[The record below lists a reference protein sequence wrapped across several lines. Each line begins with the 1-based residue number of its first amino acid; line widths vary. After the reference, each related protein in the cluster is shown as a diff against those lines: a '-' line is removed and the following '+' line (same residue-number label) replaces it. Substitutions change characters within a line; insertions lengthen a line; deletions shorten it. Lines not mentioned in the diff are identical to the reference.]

1 MKEILRNSLVLIS
14 LFGSTLFNNLLH
26 ATHVAGGEITVEN
39 IANDQFLLSLSFYRD
54 CTGIPFND
62 VSATINVTSTCI
74 PDFNV
79 TLFLTNPGGTEV
91 SQVCPADIVNSACNG
106 GPIQGM
112 EEYVFQGIVNL
123 PINCTDYT
131 FSYQEFARNPS
142 INIIG
147 AGGEFFYVDATLNT
161 TLFPNNSTPFFT
173 SPPIPYV
180 CENQTVNYNY
190 GVVEAD
196 GDSLAYSLVAA
207 RGIGFGGNPTPV
219 TYNAPTYS
227 AASPFPGITIN
238 PNTGELNFT
247 PLGPSGNYIVVVRV
261 DEYNGVGQLI
271 SSIHRDI
278 QFVVL
283 PCSNQIPTVPATV
296 ANVTVGGGTVNQTAP
311 LEITAE
317 VGSSFCFDVTF
328 SDVNPADEVFVFN
341 NANSA
346 LPGSVVTESGINPK
360 TVTLCWTVPQGTNTN
375 NTVLFQAA
383 DSACPISG
391 VNSVAVQIVVPPP
404 PALNLNLRFVN
415 EIRCNGNCEGTIVA
429 DVFGGSGFYSY
440 NWQPQFSPGG
450 DQNFQG
456 QGTDSIWNVCGG
468 QQYQLQVTDLNDPD
482 PSTNT
487 IDTVFFFVEPTK
499 MEFQQK
505 TMVNDDCDASTC
517 NGSITVNVIFG
528 SGNKTYLWN
537 DGSTAQVR
545 TNLCP
550 GIYNLTVTD
559 DSNCVL
565 TETFHIT
572 RPTPFGLSLDSIDSV
587 TCFGGND
594 GAIYTSLDISCGPS
608 TKDCMPA
615 IIGTIGTG
623 ATFNTTT
630 TYPSIYGNFNAGA
643 RHQMLYTKSELDA
656 AGVEDIISSIAF
668 NILSQGNQDVFDGF
682 TIKMG
687 CTSVADLS
695 GGYVANLD
703 TVFFSKRIT
712 TSLGWNTHD
721 LDVSYGWDG
730 SSNIV
735 VEVCFNNTG
744 AESFGNNVM
753 ALTNTPFVST
763 RWFSANNAN
772 VCSSGATS
780 GTTNS
785 RPDIRF
791 GHCTNDF
798 TFDWDPAPAAGQNDS
813 IVTGLTAQQY
823 TVSVTTDEGCVV
835 VDTFVVEEPPE
846 LIGVITE
853 TRSIRCAGECN
864 GELRLNIS
872 GGIPFSGGFG
882 YTIAWSDGLPSD
894 TVQTGL
900 CAQNYTVTITD
911 RNNCQEIVSYDLDEP
926 DSIVANTVIVSPV
939 SCNGDCD
946 GVAQVIPGGGS
957 PPYDITWPS
966 GNKNQTDTALCAGTY
981 DVTILDDS
989 LCQLIVTVEVSEPD
1003 PLIGT
1008 LSSLGAILCNG
1019 DSNLTLLGSATGGT
1033 LPYNFLWL
1041 PSGATGPTLPGQ
1053 GAGTDTLIISDS
1065 RGCTDTL
1072 DTTILEPPLLE
1083 VTIVETGSIG
1093 CAGATTGELTANP
1106 SGGTPNYFYNW
1117 NNGPTTQ
1124 INPNLGVGTYTVTV
1138 TDNNGCTATDTY
1150 NLSEPPPIIPI
1161 IDTLKA
1167 SCFGVC
1173 DGIVSVSMV
1182 PAANFAIAWP
1192 AGVITVGNDTAI
1204 NLCAGT
1210 TYDVT
1215 ITDLLSLC
1223 DTVYTVGVPSN
1234 APFIGSI
1241 VEDQGILCNGD
1252 ITGQLTANISGGT
1265 PGPTGY
1271 SYLWNTGATTA
1282 TISGLGAGNYIVTV
1296 TDFIGC
1302 DTVMTYDLLAPDPLV
1317 GSLSGIGTI
1326 LCNGDNTV
1334 TLTGSA
1340 VGGTAPYSFLWL
1352 PSGATGPTLP
1362 GQGAGTDTLIISDSR
1377 GCTDTLD
1384 TTILE
1389 PPLLEVTIVETG
1401 SIGCAGATTGELTAN
1416 PSGGTPNYFYNWNNG
1431 PTTQIN
1437 PNLGVGTYTVTV
1449 TDNNGCTATDTYN
1462 LSEPPPIIP
1471 TIDTLKASCFGVCD
1485 GIVSVSMVP
1494 AANFAIAWPA
1504 GVITVGNDTA
1514 INLCAGTTYDV
1525 TITDLLSLCDTV
1537 YTVGVPSNAPFIGS
1551 IVEDQGILCNGDITG
1566 QLTANISGGTPGP
1579 TGYSYLWNT
1588 GATTATISGLGAG
1601 NYIVTVTDFIGCD
1614 TVMTYDLLAPDP
1626 LVGSLSGIGTILCNG
1641 DNTVT
1646 LTGSAVGGT
1655 APYSF
1660 LWLPSGAT
1668 GPTLPGLG
1676 AGTYMLVVIDSG
1688 GCTDTLDTTILE
1700 PPLLEVTIVET
1711 GSIGCAGATTGE
1723 LTANPSG
1730 GTPNYF
1736 YNWNNGPT
1744 TQINPNLGVGTYT
1757 VTVTDNNG
1765 CTATDTYNLDDP
1777 PDIIPVIETNKL
1789 PCPGTCDGQVAV
1801 YMNPSTNF
1809 LVSWPVGVTLTGDTA
1824 NNLCA
1829 GTDYL
1834 VTITDTLS
1842 LCDTVY
1848 TINIPENP
1856 AFGGG
1861 ITEDQGILCNGDASG
1876 QLTAN
1881 PTGGSPPYS
1890 YLWNNGGI
1898 TPTISGL
1905 IAGTYTVTITDT
1917 NGCDTIM
1924 TQVLLQPDPVVASLT
1939 GAGTIL
1945 CNGDNT
1951 VTLSASATGGNGGYT
1966 FLWLPSGATGPV
1978 LPNIG
1983 AGTYFLIA
1991 YDADSCA
1998 SDTIDTTILEPSL
2011 LEVTIVETGSIGC
2024 AGATTGELTANP
2036 TGGTPNYFYNWSNG
2050 PSTQI
2055 NPNLGVGTY
2064 IVTVTDI
2071 NGCTATDTYDLDD
2084 PPDIIPAIDTLKASC
2099 QGTCDGSVVVSMTP
2113 AANFTITWPAG
2124 VVVVGNSTAINLC
2137 AGTTYDVTITD
2148 VNSLC
2153 DTVYTVGVPENNPF
2167 IGSIN
2172 EDQSIL
2178 CNGDLSGQLT
2188 ASISGGTPGITGY
2201 GYLWNTGDI
2210 TPTISGLGAGVFT
2223 VTVTDSIGCDTV
2235 MTYNLTEPT
2244 PIVGIISVQNPI
2256 SCNDSCDGALL
2267 MVASGGTPPLT
2278 IEWSNGDLGPIAG
2291 NLCQGTYDVTI
2302 TDNNSCQLIQSFNL
2316 TDPDPI
2322 TPSISVTDAT
2332 CGNQNGSIDLLPVSG
2347 GNGGPYD
2354 YAWNISPN
2362 PGNIPTVGGLGFGV
2376 YTVTITNQGGSCPE
2390 EFNIPLSEI
2399 GGPDTTLFELIEP
2412 LCFDSCNGLI
2422 RATPVGGVGPF
2433 SYLWS
2438 SDPLDTLD
2446 SITSVC
2452 QGQYFITVTDA
2463 NNCSRVDTV
2472 TLNQPDLI
2480 VTTPSV
2486 TDPTCF
2492 GGTNGSISVT
2502 STGGN
2507 PFSAGLGYV
2516 YAWSNGAGNVSV
2528 NPNLTSGTYL
2538 VTTQDSTGCQ
2548 VVNSIDVID
2557 PAPINLTLS
2566 ITEPLCTDDCNGS
2579 AFVIATGGAG
2589 GFSYAWSNGDIGDTA
2604 RGLCGGVSY
2613 TLTVTD
2619 QNNCSADTTFTL
2631 PNPARVTIDNISI
2644 LNPTCGEAN
2653 GRISAAAS
2661 GGTGS
2666 FIYIWF
2672 DGVVSDTINPKLN
2685 VAAGNYRLVV
2695 IDGNGCSDTAIVP
2708 VSNVGGHT
2716 VELQTTPAGC
2726 DNSCIGTATAVV
2738 TGGSGNY
2745 TFTWS
2750 DGINPPFVGAQTLT
2764 DLCSGEN
2771 WFVTVT
2777 DVGIVPNCIAVDNG
2791 TIQGSGSLLLSFDVV
2806 DNNQC
2811 LSTPTC
2817 IGSATVSASG
2827 GAEPYTFLWS
2837 TGDTTSTISGLCGN
2851 ATYFVTV
2858 SSQDGCSTEDSV
2870 FVDSIPA
2877 PSITID
2883 TVISSTCLNTN
2894 DGAIQISVAGG
2905 TSPYEYNWT
2914 GPGFSSNLEDI
2925 SNLLPGLYRITV
2937 TDDSGCEILDSVQ
2950 VDAENIVVVRIDNLV
2965 ACSESEDDQL
2975 LAAIVDGGTG
2985 PSQYQWFDDQGLPI
2999 SNDSAI
3005 QVGYPVN
3012 DTDFYRVEIINSGCS
3027 ASDVGYVIRG
3037 QAPDVDA
3044 GPDETIL
3051 NGESIEIGGNPT
3063 SSVAGSTFNWTPSLS
3078 LNNAEA
3084 ANPFATPEETTLYA
3098 VVVTDQLGCQNT
3110 DSVVITV
3117 VNAFEV
3123 PSGITPNGDGKND
3136 VWELDFIEKYPNAR
3150 VIVINRWGQEVFS
3163 SDGYEVPWDGTMDGS
3178 QLPVGTYY
3186 YIIDLKTD
3194 LLEPLTGPITIMR

>member
-735 VEVCFNNTG
+735 VEVCFNNAG

-1377 GCTDTLD
+1377 
-1384 TTILE
+1384 
-1389 PPLLEVTIVETG
+1389 
-1401 SIGCAGATTGELTAN
+1401 
-1416 PSGGTPNYFYNWNNG
+1416 
-1431 PTTQIN
+1431 
-1437 PNLGVGTYTVTV
+1437 
-1449 TDNNGCTATDTYN
+1449 
-1462 LSEPPPIIP
+1462 
-1471 TIDTLKASCFGVCD
+1471 
-1485 GIVSVSMVP
+1485 
-1494 AANFAIAWPA
+1494 
-1504 GVITVGNDTA
+1504 
-1514 INLCAGTTYDV
+1514 
-1525 TITDLLSLCDTV
+1525 
-1537 YTVGVPSNAPFIGS
+1537 
-1551 IVEDQGILCNGDITG
+1551 
-1566 QLTANISGGTPGP
+1566 
-1579 TGYSYLWNT
+1579 
-1588 GATTATISGLGAG
+1588 
-1601 NYIVTVTDFIGCD
+1601 
-1614 TVMTYDLLAPDP
+1614 
-1626 LVGSLSGIGTILCNG
+1626 
-1641 DNTVT
+1641 
-1646 LTGSAVGGT
+1646 
-1655 APYSF
+1655 
-1660 LWLPSGAT
+1660 
-1668 GPTLPGLG
+1668 
-1676 AGTYMLVVIDSG
+1676 

>member
-505 TMVNDDCDASTC
+505 TKVNDDCDVSTC

-572 RPTPFGLSLDSIDSV
+572 APTPFSLNLDSIDSV

-594 GAIYTSLDISCGPS
+594 GAIYTSLDVSCGTS
-608 TKDCMPA
+608 TKECMPA
-615 IIGTIGTG
+615 IIGTIGTAG
-623 ATFNTTT
+623 TFNTTT
-630 TYPSIYGNFNAGA
+630 TYPSIYGNLDAGA

-656 AGVEDIISSIAF
+656 VGVEDIISSLAF

-687 CTSVADLS
+687 CTNVSDLS

-712 TSLGWNTHD
+712 TSLGWNVHD
-721 LDVSYGWDG
+721 LDVNYGWDG
-730 SSNIV
+730 SSNIA

-1362 GQGAGTDTLIISDSR
+1362 GLGAGTYMLVVIDSG